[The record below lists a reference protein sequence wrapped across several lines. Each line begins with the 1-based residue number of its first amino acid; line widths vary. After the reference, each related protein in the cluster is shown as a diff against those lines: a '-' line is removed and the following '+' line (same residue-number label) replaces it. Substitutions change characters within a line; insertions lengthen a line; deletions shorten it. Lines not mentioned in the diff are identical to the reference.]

1 MVKGDYH
8 NIHNNTVFNSTGKN
22 DIIFLTD
29 SGINNKNSTL
39 HYNAVD
45 EMADHRSDDV
55 FAYPLPNGSHWN
67 NWNGYLQGYDGMFE
81 ARNQI
86 SCAIYDNG
94 SLYCW
99 GRNDHGQ
106 LGLGSAGGREEVPQ
120 FVDFGNGRTITSLG
134 MGSSGA
140 EGWEPNSHTC
150 AVLDNGS
157 LMCWGANGDGQ
168 LGIGNISANGVWE
181 PTFVNVGSGVT
192 AISVATASSSSCAL
206 LNNQSVKCWGRNNLV
221 NLDLVTLQTMM
232 YLHHIMLI
240 SLAQASPLACMLE

>member
-1 MVKGDYH
+1 
-8 NIHNNTVFNSTGKN
+8 
-22 DIIFLTD
+22 
-29 SGINNKNSTL
+29 
-39 HYNAVD
+39 
-45 EMADHRSDDV
+45 MADHRGDDV
-55 FAYPLPNGSHWN
+55 FDNPLPNGSHWN

-106 LGLGSAGGREEVPQ
+106 LGLGSTSGREDAPQ
-120 FVDFGNGRTITSLG
+120 FVDFGTGRTVASLG

-168 LGIGNISANGVWE
+168 LGIGCLLYTSPSPRDGLLSRMPSSA
-181 PTFVNVGSGVT
+181 
-192 AISVATASSSSCAL
+192 
-206 LNNQSVKCWGRNNLV
+206 
-221 NLDLVTLQTMM
+221 
-232 YLHHIMLI
+232 
-240 SLAQASPLACMLE
+240 